1 MLNILYVDNKSSY
14 EYPPSYG
21 KPTNPQLLDWAVFA
35 APIILHILL
44 KIEILDDVALTS
56 QHHYVAPLEHN
67 LLIVM
72 KLIVSFSPSEKIV
85 VNFSRPLPTGL
96 PTPSRFE
103 KGPRRGLLFF
113 CLTS

>member
-21 KPTNPQLLDWAVFA
+21 KPPNPQLLDWAVFA
-35 APIILHILL
+35 VPIILHVLL

-67 LLIVM
+67 LLIEM
-72 KLIVSFSPSEKIV
+72 KLIVSYK
-85 VNFSRPLPTGL
+85 PLPEL
-96 PTPSRFE
+96 S
-103 KGPRRGLLFF
+103 
-113 CLTS
+113 S